1 MRFILKYIYL
11 LLFSCVTFSQ
21 DYIYKEFGLNEGL
34 PSTQVYDMHQDR
46 NGIIWFATDRGIAN
60 YNGYEFKKFG
70 VKDGLLNYVVL
81 DLYPQKN
88 GVIYFATLDNQLYY
102 FNENFNGIKPYKYNS
117 ILSQYIYHR
126 HTINAIYFDSDENL
140 HISCDIRNEELVIDK
155 KGKIIKGKE
164 GKEIDYRKKNYL
176 FYKEKEDHT
185 LFYYLQEESKQ
196 NQGVTTKYPLKY
208 NKNTFDN
215 ISIENFKNSK
225 HVVIKDMQGI
235 TIYDENK
242 AEIKRIENSYK
253 PISLKAIGEHY
264 MFVGYL
270 FGGGVLIDKNGT
282 IIKHFLSNESITE
295 FLIDKE
301 GGYWFSTLFSGVFY
315 IKEPNIKVFKEN
327 MDNSPIYTLTKNELN
342 ELFVGFDNGKIVKID
357 ASKNASTYYDSNNQ
371 LKSYLQ
377 YDADLKL
384 NYFYANNN
392 FINNDVLENINRLG
406 IYAVKLSEP
415 TSKGVIVSYINGVD
429 LILIK
434 EKKSIKIEFPFRA
447 LDACYYNEDIY
458 LASQKGIHL
467 YKKNKLIDL
476 SSKNRLFSYRVD
488 DIDYNEKRN
497 ELYFASLGQ
506 GLIIY
511 NKNTE
516 QIYAI
521 STKNGLLSDIVNEIH
536 IENENE
542 IWVCTNTGLNKVT
555 FTKNGKYT
563 VTGLKS
569 SNGLLNDGVTDVEI
583 IDNVVWVASKKGL
596 VKVPKNLFDNPK
608 KNNID
613 TFLRIKQVVVNDKE
627 MKAASLTDLSY
638 DENRIEINFETVSF
652 KNEGNIVYQYKL
664 EGLDNKWYTTRNRKV
679 VFSSL
684 PYGEYT
690 FQLKIADVLNQNNR
704 KVIELPIYI
713 KAPFWKRTWFVILLL
728 LTLSGITYF
737 IFKLRVLSYNK
748 NITRELIRLLL
759 KKMKKRDNYFIFKEA
774 GKQIRV
780 KTDTILYVKSSGN
793 YIELITENKTYVV
806 RCKIGDFIK
815 LTPDPLEYIRIHRS
829 YIVRI
834 DKVESKS
841 KTELSIKG
849 EKLPVSMGYESEI
862 EKLIF

>member
-1 MRFILKYIYL
+1 MLRKIIIPLFL
-11 LLFSCVTFSQ
+11 LLFCISFSQ
-21 DYIYKEFGLNEGL
+21 ENIYKEFGLNEGL

-70 VKDGLLNYVVL
+70 LKDGLPNYVVL

-88 GVIYFATLDNQLYY
+88 GVIYCATLDNQLYY
-102 FNENFNGIKPYKYNS
+102 FNENFNGIQPYKYNS
-117 ILSQYIYHR
+117 VLKQYIH
-126 HTINAIYFDSDENL
+126 HNHNINTIYFDQNKNL
-140 HISCDIRNEELVIDK
+140 HIGCDLRAGELVINK
-155 KGKIIKGKE
+155 NGTVVKGKE
-164 GKEIDYRKKNYL
+164 DKKADYNRENFLVYL
-176 FYKEKEDHT
+176 EKEDHT
-185 LFYYLQEESKQ
+185 LFYHIQEKSKQ
-196 NQGVTTKYPLKY
+196 NEKIITKYPVKY
-208 NKNTFDN
+208 NKDTFDN
-215 ISIENFKNSK
+215 LSIESFKNSK
-225 HVVIKDMQGI
+225 CVVIKDMFGI
-235 TIYDENK
+235 TLYDENK
-242 AEIKRIENSYK
+242 TEIKRIENNYK
-253 PISLKAIGEHY
+253 PISLKAIGENN

-270 FGGGVLIDKNGT
+270 FGGGILIDKKGN
-282 IIKHFLSNESITE
+282 IVEHFLKNESITE
-295 FLIDKE
+295 FLIDNE

-315 IKEPNIKVFKEN
+315 IKEPNIKVYREN
-327 MDNSPIYTLTKNELN
+327 IGESPIYTLTKNEKK
-342 ELFVGFDNGKIVKID
+342 ELYVGCDNGKIIKID
-357 ASKNASTYYDSNNQ
+357 ASKKATTYFDSNNQ
-371 LKSYLQ
+371 TKTFLE
-377 YDADLKL
+377 YDIPSQF
-384 NYFYANNN
+384 NYFYANNQ
-392 FINNDVLENINRLG
+392 FINNSKLE
-406 IYAVKLSEP
+406 YAIPVEKYVVKLSEP
-415 TSKGVIVSYINGVD
+415 NSIGIIASHIGSID
-429 LILIK
+429 LIYNNGDAS
-434 EKKSIKIEFPFRA
+434 KKIVLPFRS
-447 LDACYYNEDIY
+447 LDACYQDDNIY
-458 LASQKGIHL
+458 LASQKGINL
-467 YKKNKLIDL
+467 YKNKKLTNLSKKNKL
-476 SSKNRLFSYRVD
+476 FGYRVD
-488 DIDYNEKRN
+488 DIDYNERKN

-506 GLIIY
+506 GLIVY

-516 QIYAI
+516 KIYSI

-596 VKVPKNLFDNPK
+596 VTVPKSMFNNQQ
-608 KNNID
+608 KNNTD
-613 TFLRIKQVVVNDKE
+613 AFLKIKHVVVNDKE
-627 MKAASLTDLSY
+627 IDLLSLTDLSY
-638 DENRIEINFETVSF
+638 DENRIEFFFETVSF
-652 KNEGNIVYQYKL
+652 KNESNIVYQYKL
-664 EGLDNKWYTTRNRKV
+664 EGLDDKWYSTTNRRAV
-679 VFSSL
+679 YSSL

-690 FQLKIADVLNQNNR
+690 FQLKIQDVVNQNNR
-704 KVIELPIYI
+704 KVIELPISI
-713 KAPFWKRTWFVILLL
+713 KAPFWKRTWFIVLLILA
-728 LTLSGITYF
+728 LSGITYL

-748 NITRELIRLLL
+748 NITRELIRLLI
-759 KKMKKRDNYFIFKEA
+759 KKMKKRENYFVFKEA

-793 YIELITENKTYVV
+793 YIELITDNKTYVV

-862 EKLIF
+862 NKLIF